1 MPSSSEPPDIANLPL
16 RDEKRRRQ
24 RNADFAILPR
34 ASGDRPSG
42 ASRIPIKPRTEKSM
56 KASYQLAFCLLVL
69 LGAGLGASR
78 LPFVESSA
86 AAAQKAKTSAAPA
99 AQQSDI
105 ERGRYLVENVA
116 MCWECHTPR
125 DENGNPDRSRWL
137 QGAPIWIMPVRP
149 TTNWS
154 MHAPALAGFPGFTE
168 EQGEQILE
176 KGVGPNGLPIQ
187 PPMHVYHMN
196 HADAVAIIA
205 YLRSLPS
212 SYPR

>member
-1 MPSSSEPPDIANLPL
+1 
-16 RDEKRRRQ
+16 
-24 RNADFAILPR
+24 
-34 ASGDRPSG
+34 
-42 ASRIPIKPRTEKSM
+42 M

-69 LGAGLGASR
+69 LGAGLGASHVP
-78 LPFVESSA
+78 LGESSA
-86 AAAQKAKTSAAPA
+86 AAAQKPKSPAAPA
-99 AQQSDI
+99 EQSEI
-105 ERGRYLVENVA
+105 ERGRYLVEDVA

-125 DENGNPDRSRWL
+125 DANGNADRSRWL
-137 QGAPIWIMPVRP
+137 QGAPIWIMPVHP
-149 TTNWS
+149 MTNWS

>member
-1 MPSSSEPPDIANLPL
+1 
-16 RDEKRRRQ
+16 
-24 RNADFAILPR
+24 
-34 ASGDRPSG
+34 
-42 ASRIPIKPRTEKSM
+42 M

-78 LPFVESSA
+78 LPSRESSA
-86 AAAQKAKTSAAPA
+86 ESAQKQKTPAAPA
-99 AQQSDI
+99 ATQSQVD
-105 ERGRYLVENVA
+105 RGRYLVSEVA

-125 DENGNPDRSRWL
+125 DANGNPDRSRWL
-137 QGAPIWIMPVRP
+137 QGAPIWIMPVHP
-149 TTNWS
+149 SANWS

-176 KGVGPNGLPIQ
+176 NGVGPNGLPIQ
-187 PPMHVYHMN
+187 PPMHIYHMN
-196 HADAVAIIA
+196 HADAVDIIA